1 MPDPL
6 IPELLARA
14 IALHRRGSLSEAEPL
29 YRRVLAGKAQEF
41 DALHM
46 LGVIALQQGR
56 NAEALELIRQ
66 ALALRPN
73 SAWAQSNLGLAL
85 RALKRGAE
93 AVACFERALAL
104 NCRDPGV
111 LNNLSSTLFELQR
124 YGDALRACERALAI
138 APNSAEAFNNRG
150 NALQESGRL
159 EEALASYD
167 RSLALKRDFAEAW
180 HNRGGALQAHN
191 RHREAI
197 VSYER
202 ALALRPDYA
211 DAHWNESLARL
222 CLGDFETGLAKF
234 EWRWR
239 TSDAAPRREL
249 PQPLWLGEQALN
261 GKTILLHAE
270 QGIGDCLQ
278 FVRYA
283 SLVAARGATVVLAVH
298 RELKTLL
305 EGLAPAIFAEGEM
318 LPACD
323 LRCPLASL
331 PLAFATTLATIP
343 ADVPYLHPDAARLA
357 RWNARLARC
366 GSLRVGLAWAG
377 NPAHKNDRR
386 RSIPFVRLAP
396 MLAVGGVQYVSL
408 QKELREGD
416 AKALRSTPGVLDLAA
431 ELDDF
436 ADTAAVVASLDLI
449 ITVDTALAH
458 LAGAMRKPVW
468 ILLPFSPD
476 WRWFLGRE
484 DSPWYPT
491 ARLFRQP
498 QIDDWASP
506 IKRVAAEL
514 ACAAVSGQAGSAA
527 LPQASGRCPA
537 GG

>member
-6 IPELLARA
+6 IPELLATA

-29 YRRVLAGKAQEF
+29 YRRVLAGQAEQF

-56 NAEALELIRQ
+56 NPEAIDLLRA

-85 RALKRGAE
+85 RALKRGGE
-93 AVACFERALAL
+93 AVACFERAFAL
-104 NCRDPGV
+104 NRRDTGV
-111 LNNLSSTLFELQR
+111 LNNLSSTLFELKR
-124 YGDALRACERALAI
+124 YGDALMACERALAI
-138 APNSAEAFNNRG
+138 EPDSAEALNNRG
-150 NALQESGRL
+150 NVLQETGRL

-167 RSLALKRDFAEAW
+167 GSLDLKPDFAEAW
-180 HNRGGALQAHN
+180 HNRGGALQALN
-191 RHREAI
+191 RHREAL

-239 TSDAAPRREL
+239 TSDAHPARRAL
-249 PQPLWLGEQALN
+249 PQPLWLGEHTLE

-283 SLVAARGATVVLAVH
+283 CLVAARGATVVLAVH

-305 EGLAPAIFAEGEM
+305 AGLAPAVFAEGEM

-331 PLAFATTLATIP
+331 PLAFRTTLATIP
-343 ADVPYLHPDAARLA
+343 AAVPYLHPDAARFA
-357 RWNARLARC
+357 RFKARLARC

-386 RSIPFVRLAP
+386 RSIPFERLAP
-396 MLAVGGVQYVSL
+396 MLAVRDVQYVSL
-408 QKELREGD
+408 QKELPQAD
-416 AKALRSTPGVLDLAA
+416 AQALRATPPVLDLAA

-436 ADTAAVVASLDLI
+436 ADTAAVVANLDLV

-476 WRWFLGRE
+476 WRWLIGRE

-498 QIDDWASP
+498 RIDDWASV
-506 IKRVAAEL
+506 IERVAAEL
-514 ACAAVSGQAGSAA
+514 ARAA
-527 LPQASGRCPA
+527 LSRPT
-537 GG
+537 